1 MLERVNEEVTRV
13 PGRMANTYLVE
24 APKGLIL
31 VDTGLPGTE
40 KRITKALAQ
49 LGRTAESVKLVLITH
64 RHLDHIGSVSA
75 IKHAFPKAII
85 ASHPFEKPYIAG
97 TLVAT
102 VPPAWT
108 FPGRIKRRVMGF
120 ATWLTKLLR
129 IIKYKPIYVD
139 KPSDDESILEGTGLD
154 GSILWTPGHTKGSIT
169 LFLNKTKTAIVGDL
183 LRGRRG
189 KLVEPSLMESPTQTG
204 ASVHRLLDLGPETIC
219 PGHGKPAAANKV
231 RLSKRTELPVKETV
245 REKKKEKEEE
255 DVDLDALARDLTV

>member
-1 MLERVNEEVTRV
+1 MLERVNEEVTRI

-40 KRITKALAQ
+40 KRIAKALAQ

-64 RHLDHIGSVSA
+64 RHLDHIGSVAA
-75 IKHAFPKAII
+75 IKHAFPKATI

-102 VPPAWT
+102 VPPAWSIQ
-108 FPGRIKRRVMGF
+108 GRIMRRVTKF
-120 ATWLTKLLR
+120 ASWFVKLLR
-129 IIKYKPIYVD
+129 IVKYKPIYVD
-139 KPSDDESILEGTGLD
+139 KPSDDESILEATGLD

-183 LRGRRG
+183 LRSRRG

-204 ASVHRLLDLGPETIC
+204 ASVHRLLELGPETIC
-219 PGHGKPAAANKV
+219 PGHGKPTAASKV
-231 RLSKRTELPVKETV
+231 RLSKRTELPIKDLTK
-245 REKKKEKEEE
+245 EKKKEKEEE

>member
-1 MLERVNEEVTRV
+1 LLERVNEEVTRI

-40 KRITKALAQ
+40 KRIAKALAQ

-64 RHLDHIGSVSA
+64 RHLDHIGSVAA
-75 IKHAFPKAII
+75 IKHAFPKATI

-102 VPPAWT
+102 VPPAWSIQ
-108 FPGRIKRRVMGF
+108 GRIMRRVTKF
-120 ATWLTKLLR
+120 ASWFVKLLR
-129 IIKYKPIYVD
+129 IVKYKPIYVD
-139 KPSDDESILEGTGLD
+139 KPSDDESILEATGLD

-183 LRGRRG
+183 LRSRRG

-204 ASVHRLLDLGPETIC
+204 ASVHRLLELGPETIC
-219 PGHGKPAAANKV
+219 PGHGKPTAASKV
-231 RLSKRTELPVKETV
+231 RLSKRTELPIKDLAK
-245 REKKKEKEEE
+245 EKKKEKEEE